1 MKKPRNQQK
10 SYVYKTDSIVYNIV
24 RHNRLKRG
32 EQVMNFYSVRDLRSE
47 TKNMWTDLRT
57 GDDVILTNNGKP
69 SAMII
74 NIPEGGFDD
83 VVQAVRQAKA
93 MIALNSMRKKASRLG
108 FRTEEEIDSIIR
120 TVRNDD

>member
-1 MKKPRNQQK
+1 M
-10 SYVYKTDSIVYNIV
+10 
-24 RHNRLKRG
+24 
-32 EQVMNFYSVRDLRSE
+32 MNFYSVRDLRSE

-108 FRTEEEIDSIIR
+108 FQTEEEIDSIIR
-120 TVRNDD
+120 TVRNED